1 METMKER
8 LTQPDL
14 ENRELKNQQILL
26 MNLEILNLKSS
37 IVYTGVKLVESRFP
51 AWLFIRPFVATYKQ
65 KQI

>member
-37 IVYTGVKLVESRFP
+37 TVYTGVKLVESRFP
-51 AWLFIRPFVATYKQ
+51 A
-65 KQI
+65 